1 MGTQLGM
8 LEKKYD
14 VEVVSNAID
23 TRFRVLVD
31 TAYEKTGRPVVILE
45 TKPALPGKQGFAG
58 SFLRFHIQKK

>member
-23 TRFRVLVD
+23 TRF
-31 TAYEKTGRPVVILE
+31 
-45 TKPALPGKQGFAG
+45 
-58 SFLRFHIQKK
+58 HIQKKVTRSLNRATK